1 MKSTGIT
8 RRIDDLGRVVIP
20 KEIRRS
26 LKIREGDAFE
36 IYVDE
41 VSGMVCYQKL
51 DVNND
56 ICTELDRLLDKYDYD
71 FDEVSVVMLLRER
84 SRVVNRLVSGLSK
97 ISWNTLEHIKLRFV
111 LCMEI
116 LLRKMEC

>member
-56 ICTELDRLLDKYDYD
+56 ICTELDRLLDKYNYD
-71 FDEVSVVMLLRER
+71 FDEVSKDYIIKCIEYIQVEQSIRE
-84 SRVVNRLVSGLSK
+84 K
-97 ISWNTLEHIKLRFV
+97 EENTNANK
-111 LCMEI
+111 
-116 LLRKMEC
+116 

>member
-1 MKSTGIT
+1 MKSTGIM

-26 LKIREGDAFE
+26 LKIREGDSFE

-41 VSGMVCYQKL
+41 VSGMVCYQKV

-56 ICTELDRLLDKYDYD
+56 ICTELDKLLDKYDYD
-71 FDEVSVVMLLRER
+71 FDEISKAYIDQCIQHIQVEQSRRETEEDA
-84 SRVVNRLVSGLSK
+84 NANK
-97 ISWNTLEHIKLRFV
+97 
-111 LCMEI
+111 
-116 LLRKMEC
+116 

>member
-26 LKIREGDAFE
+26 LKVREGDAFE

-71 FDEVSVVMLLRER
+71 LDEVSK
-84 SRVVNRLVSGLSK
+84 GYIDK
-97 ISWNTLEHIKLRFV
+97 CIEHIQVEQSIREK
-111 LCMEI
+111 E
-116 LLRKMEC
+116 EDNNATE

>member
-1 MKSTGIT
+1 MKSTGIM
-8 RRIDDLGRVVIP
+8 RHIDDLGRVVIP

-26 LKIREGDAFE
+26 LKIREGDALE

-41 VSGMVCYQKL
+41 VSGMVCYQKV

-71 FDEVSVVMLLRER
+71 FDEVSKDYIV
-84 SRVVNRLVSGLSK
+84 K
-97 ISWNTLEHIKLRFV
+97 CIEHIQVEQSIREKK
-111 LCMEI
+111 EDANAN
-116 LLRKMEC
+116 K

>member
-8 RRIDDLGRVVIP
+8 RHIDDLGRVVIP

-26 LKIREGDAFE
+26 LKIHEGDALE

-71 FDEVSVVMLLRER
+71 FDEVS
-84 SRVVNRLVSGLSK
+84 K
-97 ISWNTLEHIKLRFV
+97 DYIIKCIEHIQVEQSIREKG
-111 LCMEI
+111 EEANAN
-116 LLRKMEC
+116 K

>member
-1 MKSTGIT
+1 MKSTGIM

-71 FDEVSVVMLLRER
+71 LDEVSKDYISQCMQHIQVEQRIRE
-84 SRVVNRLVSGLSK
+84 NEEDTYK
-97 ISWNTLEHIKLRFV
+97 
-111 LCMEI
+111 
-116 LLRKMEC
+116 

>member
-8 RRIDDLGRVVIP
+8 RRIDDLGRIVIP

-56 ICTELDRLLDKYDYD
+56 ICTELDRLLDKYNYD
-71 FDEVSVVMLLRER
+71 FDEVSKDYIVKCIKHIRVKQSIRE
-84 SRVVNRLVSGLSK
+84 K
-97 ISWNTLEHIKLRFV
+97 EEDTCK
-111 LCMEI
+111 
-116 LLRKMEC
+116 

>member
-26 LKIREGDAFE
+26 LKVREGDKFE

-41 VSGMVCYQKL
+41 VSGMICYQKL
-51 DVNND
+51 NINND

-71 FDEVSVVMLLRER
+71 FDEISKAYIDKCIQHIQVEQSRRETEEDA
-84 SRVVNRLVSGLSK
+84 NANK
-97 ISWNTLEHIKLRFV
+97 
-111 LCMEI
+111 
-116 LLRKMEC
+116 

>member
-41 VSGMVCYQKL
+41 VSRMVCYQKL

-71 FDEVSVVMLLRER
+71 FDEVSKDYIVKCIKHIQIKQSIREKEEEA
-84 SRVVNRLVSGLSK
+84 NANK
-97 ISWNTLEHIKLRFV
+97 
-111 LCMEI
+111 
-116 LLRKMEC
+116 

>member
-1 MKSTGIT
+1 MKSTGIM

-26 LKIREGDAFE
+26 LKIREGDSFE

-41 VSGMVCYQKL
+41 VSGMVCYQKV

-71 FDEVSVVMLLRER
+71 FDEISKAYIDQCIQHIQVEQSRRETEEDA
-84 SRVVNRLVSGLSK
+84 NANK
-97 ISWNTLEHIKLRFV
+97 
-111 LCMEI
+111 
-116 LLRKMEC
+116 

>member
-26 LKIREGDAFE
+26 LKVREGDKFE

-51 DVNND
+51 DTNND

-71 FDEVSVVMLLRER
+71 FDEA
-84 SRVVNRLVSGLSK
+84 SK
-97 ISWNTLEHIKLRFV
+97 DYIVKCIKHIQVKQSIK
-111 LCMEI
+111 E
-116 LLRKMEC
+116 KEEEANATE

>member
-41 VSGMVCYQKL
+41 ISGMVCYQKL

-56 ICTELDRLLDKYDYD
+56 ICTELDRLLDKYNYD
-71 FDEVSVVMLLRER
+71 FDEVS
-84 SRVVNRLVSGLSK
+84 K
-97 ISWNTLEHIKLRFV
+97 DYIIKCIEHIQVEQSIREK
-111 LCMEI
+111 EE
-116 LLRKMEC
+116 KDDKGE

>member
-20 KEIRRS
+20 REIRRS
-26 LKIREGDAFE
+26 LKIREGDALE

-41 VSGMVCYQKL
+41 VSGMVCYQKV

-56 ICTELDRLLDKYDYD
+56 ICTELDRLLDKYDCD
-71 FDEVSVVMLLRER
+71 LDEVSRAYIIKCIQYIQIEQDRREIEEDA
-84 SRVVNRLVSGLSK
+84 NANK
-97 ISWNTLEHIKLRFV
+97 
-111 LCMEI
+111 
-116 LLRKMEC
+116 

>member
-1 MKSTGIT
+1 MKSTGIV

-26 LKIREGDAFE
+26 LKIREGDALE

-41 VSGMVCYQKL
+41 TSEMICYQKL

-56 ICTELDRLLDKYDYD
+56 ICTELNKLLDKYDYD
-71 FDEVSVVMLLRER
+71 FDEVSKGYIVKCIQYIQVEQSIREKEED
-84 SRVVNRLVSGLSK
+84 VNANK
-97 ISWNTLEHIKLRFV
+97 
-111 LCMEI
+111 
-116 LLRKMEC
+116 